1 MGKLRGRTE
10 RENGCCWGASEGDI
24 HFLYWLIC
32 QSNFM
37 VNVGRHHF
45 TKKVDQIARNSNT
58 GVHVAKFVDDHTKK
72 EFFSQPKGLVCQNIA
87 CGLDTNI
94 LIGKDRICR
103 KCKITGHPQNSLRGF
118 FCPVCSLSLNPVMV
132 VRFIARNSRGLAVK
146 RRMCVR

>member
-1 MGKLRGRTE
+1 
-10 RENGCCWGASEGDI
+10 
-24 HFLYWLIC
+24 
-32 QSNFM
+32 M

-58 GVHVAKFVDDHTKK
+58 DVHVAKFVDDHTKK

-103 KCKITGHPQNSLRGF
+103 KCKITGHRQILYVDF
-118 FCPVCSLSLNPVMV
+118 FAQSVACP
-132 VRFIARNSRGLAVK
+132 
-146 RRMCVR
+146 

>member
-1 MGKLRGRTE
+1 MR
-10 RENGCCWGASEGDI
+10 AFSFFV
-24 HFLYWLIC
+24 H
-32 QSNFM
+32 
-37 VNVGRHHF
+37 RHQI
-45 TKKVDQIARNSNT
+45 TKKVDHIVQNST
-58 GVHVAKFVDDHTKK
+58 TRFHVALFVDGLTKK
-72 EFFSQPKGLVCQNIA
+72 EFFTQRKGLVCQNIA

-146 RRMCVR
+146 RRICVR